1 MKVSDSI
8 SALLA
13 TSVRM
18 EQSTIAHAR
27 SKPDRGD
34 LIARAAFARLG
45 VVALAVAMGCVFA
58 LGLWFATAMLLMKDT
73 PPGVPIG
80 PHLALLSNFLPGYT
94 VSWSGSLLGAFYAFT
109 IGCGFGAMV
118 AAVWNV
124 AHHIYFVIATTRRSF
139 AGDL

>member
-1 MKVSDSI
+1 VKVSDSI

-109 IGCGFGAMV
+109 IGCGFGAIV

-124 AHHIYFVIATTRRSF
+124 AHHI
-139 AGDL
+139 

>member
-1 MKVSDSI
+1 MKVSDST
-8 SALLA
+8 SALSA
-13 TSVRM
+13 SGIRM
-18 EQSTIAHAR
+18 EQSTLAHAR

-34 LIARAAFARLG
+34 LIARAAFARLD

-58 LGLWFATAMLLMKDT
+58 LGLWFATAMLLLKNT

-80 PHLALLSNFLPGYT
+80 PHLALLANFFPGFS
-94 VSWSGSLLGAFYAFT
+94 VSWVGSLLGAFYAFL
-109 IGCGFGAMV
+109 IGCGFGAIV

-124 AHHIYFVIATTRRSF
+124 AHHVYLVMTTTRRYF